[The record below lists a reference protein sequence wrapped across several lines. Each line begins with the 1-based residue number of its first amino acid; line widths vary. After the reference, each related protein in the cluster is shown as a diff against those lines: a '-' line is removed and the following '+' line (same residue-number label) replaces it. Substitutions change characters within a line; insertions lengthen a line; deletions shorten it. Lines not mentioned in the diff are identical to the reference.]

1 MDIIPFVFATT
12 FFVALASYLTSRH
25 TSRYTEERFNRA
37 EEQRSIWAEM
47 DRLGVRIDTVEE
59 RLAHQIGLRIDAVEE
74 QFIREIGQVH
84 QAMNQKVEKSSRT

>member
-12 FFVALASYLTSRH
+12 FFAALASYLTSRY
-25 TSRYTEERFNRA
+25 TSHYMQERSDRA
-37 EEQRSIWAEM
+37 EEMRSIWQETNS
-47 DRLGVRIDTVEE
+47 LIGRIDAVEE

-84 QAMNQKVEKSSRT
+84 QAMNQKVDKSSRT